1 MAMSTATTY
10 PTRQVWQVPFC
21 KGVRSLKDA
30 PQETL
35 PNKSGF
41 DTSSLVIMTKEGL
54 FTDLKLTRHA
64 GVNRQT
70 GALFT
75 SFIRVDE
82 EKNRIPFLV
91 HYAYK

>member
-1 MAMSTATTY
+1 MANNY
-10 PTRQVWQVPFC
+10 PTRQVWQIPFV
-21 KGVRSLKDA
+21 KGIRPLRDA
-30 PQETL
+30 SSEAL
-35 PNKSGF
+35 PNRSGF
-41 DTSSLVIMTKEGL
+41 DTSSLVILTSEGVY
-54 FTDLKLTRHA
+54 TDLRLTRHA

-75 SFIRVDE
+75 SFIRLDE